1 MQKIVPFQL
10 RLLEEVNREIKV
22 DAASKDLTKHEWIE
36 KAIKEKLERD
46 RAAV

>member
-10 RLLEEVNREIKV
+10 RLLEEVNRKIKI

-36 KAIKEKLERD
+36 RAIREKLERD
-46 RAAV
+46 RAV